1 MSSRLPPDPT
11 VLVVDDEASIL
22 EALAKVLTKEGL
34 HVVTAKNG
42 REALDV
48 VRARP
53 IHVMITDLRM
63 PTMGGDDL
71 LKAVKAVTPE
81 VEVILM
87 TAYGTVEV
95 AVEAMK
101 HGAYDFISKPLKRAT
116 VVATVR
122 KAFDKVGLMA
132 ENRELRAQLED
143 KRSREI
149 VGHSQVLRATLEM
162 AEQAAN
168 SSATV
173 LLLGESGTGKEL
185 LARHIHNH
193 SPRVSNAFVPV
204 NCAALP
210 ETILESELFGHEKG
224 AFTGAVRSRDGRFKE
239 ATDGTLFLD
248 EIAEITPSVQVKLLR
263 ALQEGEIEPVGGQ
276 RTKVDFRLVCATN
289 RDLTEEVKRGS
300 FREDLFY
307 RINVIPIRIPPL
319 RDRAEDIPLL
329 ADHFLRM
336 YAAKHQK
343 NVFGFAEDALQAMGN
358 YGWPGNVRELENAVE
373 RAVVLCRGEAVLA
386 TDLPPELRE
395 QGTGQGRQITF
406 SVGSPIAEIERRM
419 ISETLKFTRG
429 DKRLAA
435 DLLGIATR
443 TIYRKLESGFVA
455 DPHHPLPTH
464 SGSESTTGGASGASE
479 TDAVGTES
487 PSAPA
492 TEAASTSDLD
502 GVLH

>member
-1 MSSRLPPDPT
+1 MPTAMPSSPT

-22 EALAKVLTKEGL
+22 EALGKVLAKEGL
-34 HVVTAKNG
+34 VVVTAKNG

-48 VRARP
+48 VRTRP

-63 PTMGGDDL
+63 PGMGGDDL
-71 LKAVKAVTPE
+71 LKAVKALTPE

-101 HGAYDFISKPLKRAT
+101 RGAYDFISKPLKRAA

-122 KAFDKVGLMA
+122 KAFDKVALVA
-132 ENRELRAQLED
+132 ENRELRAQLEAA
-143 KRSREI
+143 RSRDI

-168 SSATV
+168 STATV

-185 LARHIHNH
+185 LARHIHAH
-193 SPRVSNAFVPV
+193 SPRASNSFVPV

-224 AFTGAVRSRDGRFKE
+224 AFTGAVRSRDGRFRE
-239 ATDGTLFLD
+239 ASDGTLFLD
-248 EIAEITPSVQVKLLR
+248 EIAEISPTVQVKLLR

-276 RTKVDFRLVCATN
+276 RAKVDFRLVCATN

-343 NVFGFAEDALQAMGN
+343 NALGFADQAMHVMSN
-358 YGWPGNVRELENAVE
+358 YAWPGNVRELENAVE
-373 RAVVLCRGEAVLA
+373 RAVVLCRGDRVET
-386 TDLPPELRE
+386 TDLPPELRDP
-395 QGTGQGRQITF
+395 GAGQGRQITV
-406 SVGSPIAEIERRM
+406 SVGTPLAEIERRM

-443 TIYRKLESGFVA
+443 TIYRKLESGFVSDESYRGTTAAAPDAA
-455 DPHHPLPTH
+455 DGDP
-464 SGSESTTGGASGASE
+464 
-479 TDAVGTES
+479 
-487 PSAPA
+487 
-492 TEAASTSDLD
+492 D
-502 GVLH
+502 GVFH